1 MKKFFNSNLFY
12 SLLALL
18 CAILLSIYTRSTR
31 VGFVTQGQRSQTTQT
46 ATKEQSMKVPLQV
59 SVDTDKYY
67 VVGYPEKVRI
77 HLSGPSALVTS
88 TVNTQNFRVF
98 IDLTKLS
105 VGKHR
110 VSLKVSGLSK
120 QISYSLQPSSV
131 TVNIQKK
138 KSRSLPVQIEYN
150 KNTVATGYHFG
161 TATSDPRIVS
171 VTGSGSEIN
180 QLNRVVAKVSLA
192 KGVDKT
198 VEQQVILVAEDKKG
212 HQLNVV
218 IDPATSS
225 IRIPVELSSK
235 KVKIKLN
242 TRNEASGKI
251 YSVTASRNYVTIY
264 GSKKVLSH
272 LSQIPVDV
280 NLSGVKNNTTRQAR
294 VQLPKGVV
302 KAKPAT
308 IKVKIKV
315 GASPAKDE

>member
-1 MKKFFNSNLFY
+1 
-12 SLLALL
+12 
-18 CAILLSIYTRSTR
+18 
-31 VGFVTQGQRSQTTQT
+31 
-46 ATKEQSMKVPLQV
+46 MKVPLQV

-98 IDLTKLS
+98 IDLTKLG

-110 VSLKVSGLSK
+110 VGIKVSGLSK

-131 TVNIQKK
+131 QVNIQKK
-138 KSRSLPVQIEYN
+138 KSRSLLVQIEYN
-150 KNTVATGYHFG
+150 KNTVAKGYHFG
-161 TATSDPRIVS
+161 TATSDPRIVN

-180 QLNRVVAKVSLA
+180 QLKRVVARVSLT

-198 VEQQVILVAEDKKG
+198 IEQQVILVAEDKKG

-225 IRIPVELSSK
+225 VRIPIKLASK
-235 KVKIKLN
+235 KVKVKLN
-242 TRNEASGKI
+242 TRNEESGKI
-251 YSVTASRNYVTIY
+251 YSVTASRNYVTVY
-264 GSKKVLSH
+264 GSKKVLAH

-280 NLSGVKNNTTRQAR
+280 NLSNVRNNTSRQAR
-294 VQLPKGVV
+294 VQLPAGVV
-302 KAKPAT
+302 KARPT
-308 IKVKIKV
+308 TVKVRIKV
-315 GASPAKDE
+315 GPSPAKDE